1 LARYL
6 FEKLRLKNLVANF
19 VVTNVN
25 SSAFIEYKGSMK
37 VQAKYYREIEY
48 VLVSELPPRQQ
59 ASLKNFTEAE
69 YIKILI
75 DGQITGPCLQYKQY
89 EEWYAAVFVPQAGE
103 SPTSKPLP
111 VKDLAWGKL

>member
-1 LARYL
+1 
-6 FEKLRLKNLVANF
+6 
-19 VVTNVN
+19 
-25 SSAFIEYKGSMK
+25 MK

-48 VLVSELPPRQQ
+48 VVVSELPPRQQ
-59 ASLKNFTEAE
+59 ASLKNFSEAE

-89 EEWYAAVFVPQAGE
+89 VEWYTSVFAPQAGE
-103 SPTSKPLP
+103 IPTPKTLP